1 MGTRVRR
8 QHAEPALLS
17 LTGRFG
23 LSVSGDPVSVGVN
36 AQRLFAYLAL
46 SRGGSRDVV
55 AGQLWPSGTHERS
68 AASLRTTLWRLPEVC
83 AHLVERRDNGLVLS
97 DRLHVDVD
105 DVEACA
111 TDVILNPGDGRTA
124 RPLVADSPLLPGWSD
139 CWVVLERERLHLLRL
154 EALEVAATA
163 CLDARDPA
171 RALEFALAA
180 IRAEPLRESTWRLAI
195 SAHRDLG
202 NLADVCRTYADYRDL
217 MHRELGLPPS
227 PLMRALVCQ
236 IGADLQV
243 ENLIAR

>member
-1 MGTRVRR
+1 M
-8 QHAEPALLS
+8 
-17 LTGRFG
+17 
-23 LSVSGDPVSVGVN
+23 
-36 AQRLFAYLAL
+36 
-46 SRGGSRDVV
+46 V

-68 AASLRTTLWRLPEVC
+68 AASLRTTLWRLPEDC
-83 AHLVERRDNGLVLS
+83 AHLVERRDSSLVLS

-111 TDVILNPGDGRTA
+111 SDVIASPGDGRAA
-124 RPLVADSPLLPGWSD
+124 RALMADAPLLPGWSD

-154 EALEVAATA
+154 GALEVAATA
-163 CLDARDPA
+163 CLDAHDPT

-202 NLADVCRTYADYRDL
+202 NLADVCRAYADYREL
-217 MHRELGLPPS
+217 MHSDLGLPPS
-227 PLMRALVCQ
+227 PLMRALVCE

-243 ENLIAR
+243 ENILAR